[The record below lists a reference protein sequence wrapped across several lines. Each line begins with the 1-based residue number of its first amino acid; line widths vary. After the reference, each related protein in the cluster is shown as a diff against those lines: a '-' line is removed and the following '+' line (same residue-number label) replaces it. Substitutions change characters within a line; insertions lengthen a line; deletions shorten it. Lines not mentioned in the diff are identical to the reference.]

1 MLAFLSTV
9 VVVENGRLVAI
20 SKPEV
25 DAKVLSNFNNSFSA
39 TDSIN
44 I

>member
-9 VVVENGRLVAI
+9 VVVENGKLVAI

-25 DAKVLSNFNNSFSA
+25 DAKVLF
-39 TDSIN
+39 
-44 I
+44 